1 MKLIKSDEFEYLIII
16 WYESMKLWKYLI
28 ELILL
33 LSYFIDGHGW
43 NKNISEHLNVLP
55 VLWIFFKIIKVC

>member
-33 LSYFIDGHGW
+33 LSYFIDGDGW